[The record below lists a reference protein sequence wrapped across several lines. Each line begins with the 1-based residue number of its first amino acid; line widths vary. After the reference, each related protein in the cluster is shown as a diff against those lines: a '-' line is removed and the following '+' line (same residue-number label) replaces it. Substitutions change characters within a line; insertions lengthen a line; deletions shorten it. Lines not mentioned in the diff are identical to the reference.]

1 MTSGALSRARWAQ
14 PAVRRSLALGGI
26 TATYLPDGYVELHPA
41 RWFSLDGATSLYD
54 DRPELIASSGHL
66 VASIGVLL
74 LEGPGWRILVDA
86 GLGPT
91 SVPADATHPA
101 LGVMRGGG
109 LASFASVIG
118 EVDAVVLT
126 HAHDDHVGW
135 ARRGWAGLPG
145 VAGAPHLVGRDEPA
159 PREWERV
166 DDGQEIAPGVT
177 AIATPGHTA
186 GHLSLVVDGDERR
199 LVVVG
204 DTFHS
209 PLQVEVTHLCSCFD
223 VDPARSRDSRAR
235 MLRELEHPG
244 TVAAATHFA
253 DVPFGRVRA
262 GRWEPVA

>member
-1 MTSGALSRARWAQ
+1 MRPSALSGARWAQ
-14 PAVRRSLALGGI
+14 PAVRRSLTLGEI

-41 RWFSLDGATSLYD
+41 RWFSLDETTDLYD
-54 DRPELIASSGHL
+54 DRPELVAASGYL

-109 LASFASVIG
+109 LASFAQVIG

-135 ARRGWAGLPG
+135 ARRGWPGLPG
-145 VAGAPHLVGRDEPA
+145 VARAPHLVGRDEPA
-159 PREWERV
+159 PRGWEHV
-166 DDGQEIAPGVT
+166 DDGQQIVPGVT

-186 GHLSLVVDGDERR
+186 GHLSLVVAGEDRR
-199 LVVVG
+199 LVVLG

-209 PLQVEVTHLCSCFD
+209 SLQVEVPRLSSCFD

-235 MLRELEHPG
+235 MLRELDTPG
-244 TVAAATHFA
+244 TVAVATHFA